1 MRNII
6 VFSVFMALSFSGIYA
21 VDCKVSEN
29 YFSIRKYEFKV
40 ESDYGIVP
48 EECSVNGLVGGII
61 FWGHDCDSSGAI
73 ENWEIE
79 SSCYDCFPPRVLIK
93 ADRNIGVSC
102 VREGTDFGGFR
113 FITGKDQNNNGML
126 DDGEIMDVTTICN
139 GYNGYDEEKQEEYE
153 DPSFEEIRDVVK
165 KGDILNSYI
174 LKEEREDQKP
184 SQPTKPKESRE
195 PIFLALVMVPEPEK
209 NKKEKRKEK

>member
-1 MRNII
+1 MRSII
-6 VFSVFMALSFSGIYA
+6 VFSIFMVLSFSGIYA

-48 EECSVNGLVGGII
+48 EECSVNGLVGGIV
-61 FWGHDCDSSGAI
+61 FWGHDCDSSGVI

-79 SSCYDCFPPRVLIK
+79 SSCYHCFPPRVLIQ

-102 VREGTDFGGFR
+102 VREEIDFGGFR

-126 DDGEIMDVTTICN
+126 DGNEITYTAIVCN
-139 GYNGYDEEKQEEYE
+139 GGYDEEKQKEYE
-153 DPSFEEIRDVVK
+153 DLSFEEILDVVK
-165 KGDILNSYI
+165 KGNTSTSYV
-174 LKEEREDQKP
+174 LKEERENQKP